1 MALMTYLASTRAE
14 TMVMM
19 KYLVPKMAEMTVL
32 MKYLVPKIAE
42 TTVLMTYLVVETILN
57 RDVGTATYSANV
69 PPHGLSS
76 SSCLPCPHWT
86 PNTFV
91 PDGYF
96 EESAS
101 STSWMVPLKSYPTV
115 NGNGMAHPAPFK

>member
-1 MALMTYLASTRAE
+1 MRNGQRSSRSAKKEVGTGTGKPSGL
-14 TMVMM
+14 
-19 KYLVPKMAEMTVL
+19 
-32 MKYLVPKIAE
+32 
-42 TTVLMTYLVVETILN
+42 ILN
-57 RDVGTATYSANV
+57 RDVGTANYSANV